1 MEIAAGK
8 FKAQCL
14 SLMDHV
20 RDTHERVVVTKRG
33 QPVAQMISL
42 QNEKPE
48 PVFARLGG
56 LITVGG
62 DIVGPTGEL
71 SGGVDSR

>member
-1 MEIAAGK
+1 MEIAAGR

-42 QNEKPE
+42 QEDKPS
-48 PVFARLGG
+48 PVFGRMGG
-56 LITVGG
+56 LLTVGG

-71 SGGVDSR
+71 PGGVDSR

>member
-20 RDTHERVVVTKRG
+20 RDTHERIVVTKRG
-33 QPVAQMISL
+33 QPVAQMVSL
-42 QNEKPE
+42 EREKPA
-48 PVFARLGG
+48 PVFGRMGG
-56 LITVGG
+56 LLTVGG
-62 DIVGPTGEL
+62 DLVGPTGEL
-71 SGGVDSR
+71 PGAIDSG

>member
-20 RDTHERVVVTKRG
+20 HDSHERVVITKRG
-33 QPVAQMISL
+33 QPVAQMVAVGEERPAPL
-42 QNEKPE
+42 
-48 PVFARLGG
+48 FGRLEG
-56 LITVGG
+56 LLSIEG
-62 DIVGPTGEL
+62 DIVGPSGL
-71 SGGVDSR
+71 SAQGGAKS